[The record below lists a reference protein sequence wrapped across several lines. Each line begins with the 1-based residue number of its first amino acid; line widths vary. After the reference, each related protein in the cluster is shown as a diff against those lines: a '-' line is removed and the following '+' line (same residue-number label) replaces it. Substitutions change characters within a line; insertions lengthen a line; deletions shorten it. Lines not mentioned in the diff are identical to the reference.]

1 MQILYGPDFN
11 INVPTAV
18 TIGKFDG
25 LHSGH
30 LRVIGRLLEI
40 SRKMGVSSIVYTFN
54 LNPRLVLNNDSF
66 IPLMSNK
73 EKSDKIA
80 SLGVDYLVY
89 EDFNIEFADMLP
101 EEFVKKI
108 LVEKLNAKVVIM
120 GENSTF
126 GKDRAGDVELMIE
139 LGKKY
144 GFYVEVIKLLKKDGQ
159 VISSTKIRE
168 NVKT

>member
-30 LRVIGRLLEI
+30 IKVINKLKEVSEELE
-40 SRKMGVSSIVYTFN
+40 VSSVIYTFN
-54 LNPRLVLNNDSF
+54 INPKLVLNNDKF
-66 IPLMSNK
+66 VPLMTNE
-73 EKSDKIA
+73 EKSREIA
-80 SLGVDYLVY
+80 LLGVDYLVY
-89 EDFNIEFADMLP
+89 EEFNIEFADMLP

-108 LVEKLNAKVVIM
+108 LIEKLNAKVVIM

-126 GKDRAGDVELMIE
+126 GKDKTGDIELMKK

-144 GFYVEVIKLLKKDGQ
+144 GFKVNIVELMREDGE
-159 VISSTKIRE
+159 VISSTRIRE
-168 NVKT
+168 KVLN